1 MSRVGDGGRSGTSQD
16 RTPAVGGLRDVPAPD
31 PVARDYLRL
40 ALRLDRHAAGTVD
53 GYYGPADLRAQ
64 VDGEPSRAPTSLSDD
79 AIALRGRLA
88 GEVADPDRRHWLDL
102 QLIALEALARTC
114 SGESMAYLEQVRRCF
129 TVTPERSP
137 EWVFEDAAGRLD
149 ALLPG
154 AGPIEARLHAED
166 RAWTVP
172 VDRVMTV
179 LDVLVPRFRARSA
192 ALFGLPD
199 GEDLRVSL
207 VHDQPWTGYN
217 WYDGGYRSR
226 VDINVDLPIR
236 LPGLIVTA
244 SHETYPGHH
253 LEHATKERRLV
264 EEQRRLEA
272 SILLINTPECLISE
286 GLANVGCDFVAPLD
300 EREDLLVELA
310 EVAAL
315 PLAADA
321 GALRAAARRQASIAE
336 QRATLERARIN
347 AALMLHEDGLPR
359 DEVAAFLVEVGRTS
373 PETTAKRLEFI
384 EHPLWRIYVFTY
396 TEGEAM
402 LRRWLHEVPPSE
414 RPARFGRLL
423 REELTP
429 PRIQAEITEAG

>member
-1 MSRVGDGGRSGTSQD
+1 MSGVAAGGRPVTPRG

-31 PVARDYLRL
+31 PVARDYLLL

-64 VDGEPSRAPTSLSDD
+64 VDGEPLRAPALLAGD
-79 AIALRGRLA
+79 ALALRERLA
-88 GEVADPDRRHWLDL
+88 GEVDDPGRRHWLDL
-102 QLIALEALARTC
+102 QLVALETLARTRD
-114 SGESMAYLEQVRRCF
+114 GESMPYLEQVRRCF
-129 TVTPERSP
+129 TVTPLRTP
-137 EWVFEDAAGRLD
+137 DGMFEEAAGRLD

-154 AGPIEARLHAED
+154 AGPIQARLDAED

-172 VDRVMTV
+172 PDRVMAV

-192 ALFGLPD
+192 ALFGLPER
-199 GEDLRVSL
+199 EDLTVGL

-226 VDINVDLPIR
+226 VDINLDLPLR
-236 LPGLIVTA
+236 LPGLIITA
-244 SHETYPGHH
+244 AHETYPGHH

-264 EEQRRLEA
+264 DEQGRLEA

-300 EREDLLVELA
+300 EREDLLLELA
-310 EVAAL
+310 EIATL

-321 GALRAAARRQASIAE
+321 GALRAAARRRASIAE
-336 QRATLERARIN
+336 QRAILDRARVD
-347 AALMLHEDGLPR
+347 AALMLHEDRLSH
-359 DEVAAFLVEVGRTS
+359 DEVAAFLVEVGRVP
-373 PETTAKRLEFI
+373 PESAAKRLEFL

-396 TEGEAM
+396 TEGEAL
-402 LRRWLHEVPPSE
+402 LRRWLSRVPPTD

-429 PRIQAEITEAG
+429 PAIEAEIAEAG